1 MVRTSSTRPSTV
13 LAALATNRLGIF
25 DVIMFAL
32 TAAAPLMVVGGVVTT
47 GWAVT
52 GTTGFPL
59 AFLVVAVVLAVFC
72 VGYMAMARRVTNAGA
87 FYTYIARGATRTLGV
102 GGSFIALVTYNLLQV
117 GLYGA
122 FGPIASGLLQTTFG
136 LSVPWWACALAAW
149 AFTAILGI
157 LRVDVNSRVLAVLLV
172 AEIVVVLVFDAVYL
186 THPAGGHLSLATLSP
201 HSLSGPALGAVL
213 VTAITGYVGFEGAP
227 VFSEESKD
235 PRRTVPAATYLA
247 LGVMAVL
254 YAGTSWAMSV
264 TVGPDRVVQAAQQQ
278 STDLI
283 FNLAAA
289 HLGNTAI
296 VDLGH
301 VLMLT
306 SVAAAMLS
314 YHNSVARYTFALGRE
329 GVLPRMLAGTS
340 ARTGAPKTA
349 SIGQSV
355 LGLAV
360 IAFYA
365 AVGLDPLVKLFFWA
379 GMTGGLGVL
388 ILIAATS
395 MSVIGFFARDPDG
408 ESLWRRLLAPAVA
421 AVGLLGVLYLTLS
434 NYAALLGVGPASPL
448 RWALPGLYLVAAVMG
463 IGWAQI
469 LRTARPDAYRAIGL
483 GANAVTGRSTAGDL
497 PLPTTVPGV
506 PQ

>member
-1 MVRTSSTRPSTV
+1 MARTTRQSTV

-59 AFLVVAVVLAVFC
+59 AFLIVAVVLAVFC

-87 FYTYIARGATRTLGV
+87 FYTYIARGASKTVGV
-102 GGSFIALVTYNLLQV
+102 GASFVAVVAYNLLQV

-122 FGPIASGLLQTTFG
+122 FGPIGSSLLQDKFG
-136 LSVPWWACALAAW
+136 LSVPWWVCALVAW
-149 AFTAILGI
+149 LFTAILGV

-172 AEIVVVLVFDAVYL
+172 AEIVVVVVFDIVDL
-186 THPAGGHLSLATLSP
+186 MHPLGGHVSVATLSP
-201 HSLSGPALGAVL
+201 HSLAGPAVGTVL

-227 VFSEESKD
+227 VFSEESRD

-247 LGVMAVL
+247 LAVMAVL

-264 TVGPDRVVQAAQQQ
+264 TVGPDNVVKAAQQQ

-283 FNLAAA
+283 FNVAAA

-296 VDLGH
+296 VDIGH

-314 YHNSVARYTFALGRE
+314 YHNAVARYTFALGRE
-329 GVLPRMLAGTS
+329 GVLPRVLTRTGL
-340 ARTGAPKTA
+340 RTGAPKVASAVQTA
-349 SIGQSV
+349 I
-355 LGLAV
+355 GLAV
-360 IAFYA
+360 IVVYA
-365 AVGLDPLVKLFFWA
+365 MTGLDPLVKLFFWT

-395 MSVIGFFARDPDG
+395 ASVIGFFARKPDG
-408 ESLWRRLLAPAVA
+408 ESLWRRVVAPALAAIGLLVVLWLILSNYASLLGVAPTSSLRWVLPGLYAVA
-421 AVGLLGVLYLTLS
+421 AV
-434 NYAALLGVGPASPL
+434 VGI
-448 RWALPGLYLVAAVMG
+448 V
-463 IGWAQI
+463 WAQI
-469 LRTARPDAYRAIGL
+469 LRVTKPGAYGSIGL
-483 GANAVTGRSTAGDL
+483 GANAATGRTAAGEA
-497 PLPTTVPGV
+497 PLGTATSLAR
-506 PQ
+506 